1 MAKYDKKAALKIII
15 DAARQY
21 EDKLNDRHFLIIYR
35 ERKDIKA
42 VSVGFR
48 DMNFL
53 HMTGVNTR
61 LSAQQF
67 YAACLESKLS
77 ENDFEIDNKGKV
89 QQRLIVLPYLAELLY
104 HHCMIGNFINSGVY
118 IRADY
123 FVGDTKA
130 VLSVGFKNGTNIDF
144 PVTLYN
150 EDVRK
155 LSQPTN
161 KVLAIYTKYYNE
173 QSYNTCTYLAKNLN
187 ITLDEFIR

>member
-35 ERKDIKA
+35 ERKEIKA

-53 HMTGVNTR
+53 HMTGVKTR

-77 ENDFEIDNKGKV
+77 EKDFEIDNKGKV
-89 QQRLIVLPYLAELLY
+89 QQKLIVLPYLAELLY

>member
-1 MAKYDKKAALKIII
+1 
-15 DAARQY
+15 
-21 EDKLNDRHFLIIYR
+21 
-35 ERKDIKA
+35 
-42 VSVGFR
+42 
-48 DMNFL
+48 
-53 HMTGVNTR
+53 
-61 LSAQQF
+61 
-67 YAACLESKLS
+67 
-77 ENDFEIDNKGKV
+77 
-89 QQRLIVLPYLAELLY
+89 
-104 HHCMIGNFINSGVY
+104 MIGNFINSGVY

-130 VLSVGFKNGTNIDF
+130 VLSVGLKNGTNIDF

-173 QSYNTCTYLAKNLN
+173 QSYNTCAYSAKNLN